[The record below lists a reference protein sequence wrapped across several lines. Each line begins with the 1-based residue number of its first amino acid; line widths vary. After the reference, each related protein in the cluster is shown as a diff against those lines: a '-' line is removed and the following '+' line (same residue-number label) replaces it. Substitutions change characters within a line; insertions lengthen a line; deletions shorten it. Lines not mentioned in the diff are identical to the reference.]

1 MSCTSSMQ
9 VQAVLYFVFYRFL
22 FLNPSCLMCWH
33 FVHFVSPLKLILSTA
48 CINPILYL
56 HLSLSCCSNSEN
68 LYGMQIIVEKAENGD
83 TDHIKHALDLFV
95 DFAAIF
101 VRILV
106 IMLQNAEK
114 REERRDSRK
123 RRN

>member
-1 MSCTSSMQ
+1 MMLDT
-9 VQAVLYFVFYRFL
+9 VYTLLV
-22 FLNPSCLMCWH
+22 SCLHC
-33 FVHFVSPLKLILSTA
+33 LLSRWTVYED
-48 CINPILYL
+48 LY
-56 HLSLSCCSNSEN
+56 CV
-68 LYGMQIIVEKAENGD
+68 QVIVEKAENGD